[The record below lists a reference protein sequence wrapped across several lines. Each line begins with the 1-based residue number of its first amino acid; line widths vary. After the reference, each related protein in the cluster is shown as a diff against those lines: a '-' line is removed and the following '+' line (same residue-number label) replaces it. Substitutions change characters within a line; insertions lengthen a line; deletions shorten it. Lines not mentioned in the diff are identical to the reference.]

1 MSPHDMYETDDT
13 SEIFSEGT
21 ISRCNSTEKLTL
33 TELGDGLVEERFRVD
48 RRKLEAMIQGCP
60 PDPCDIEIMKLPIG
74 MDGRILSADDFF
86 QRVMES
92 TRVEIKY
99 PKFLKVGARNKKDP
113 HVRVVGPPEAVAAAG
128 ALVRQELEPQ
138 NKVTMKLDVSWT
150 HHSHIIGKGGNTIQ
164 PVVKRS
170 GVSIHFPD
178 GNKNSE
184 VKKSNQVSI
193 NSRTEQLN
201 GLEEARFAIR
211 ELTPLIFTFKLPT
224 NAQFINV
231 SDPHHLIMQVQNMY
245 KVQVDLKLTDEGH
258 IQGSVRGC
266 EWDATLVKEATLCV
280 LQAFTGPLASQMAVE
295 MTVEISPQHHAF
307 VLGPNNENFKR
318 IMHRTATTIQFPD
331 SSDSTLA
338 PLRRSSVTIS
348 GAIENVYLA
357 RQNILGSLPLVLMF
371 DLMPDAIVDQTEV
384 TQLNQTLGTT
394 IITKNKR
401 MDGRRPVIIKGA
413 EKNAANIYE
422 AWRLLT
428 RSECPPQ
435 KACIQ
440 PTYHIPDAA
449 PLYGITTDLAGL
461 GKWVGSGGGV
471 SGSSSPLPSPTGDP
485 VHPFSTL
492 WSTAPPNTLPP
503 APTQRLTSQQNAL
516 LLDTTQ
522 NNYNQML
529 LRGAG
534 LNGCNTLSNCGPMKQ
549 QHQQQQHPQQLLQ
562 QQQNFNS
569 LVIRNDVSC
578 SSSTTSS
585 GGGGSSLSSPSPSPH
600 ADLTQEHLAHIN
612 GPTTQL
618 HNDQDQ
624 NMNFDDF
631 GDRRAPGWEKKRLE
645 MASISDY
652 CSKKAMAAKAM
663 KEPITSNP
671 RVPTSYWSGN
681 GLSKSMPAGE
691 IIRQKRLEAQ
701 QRMLK
706 ARQNGAA
713 GMEELWEDEQMAASF
728 NGQHGTGGGGLQY
741 KKLPPTQL
749 GSSLNGLMGDSDV
762 SLSSHGR
769 GGINLASSCLQ
780 DVISACRRDM
790 PSLGRQ
796 NDIASILADI
806 QLDQYIDTFSLHEV
820 DTAMFYTLDDSDLKE
835 LGIVT
840 FGHRKRI
847 LTAIK
852 EMQKNVY
859 GSRYNLGNGAIA
871 WE

>member
-1 MSPHDMYETDDT
+1 MPPHEHMYETDDT

-86 QRVMES
+86 QRIMDTTHVD
-92 TRVEIKY
+92 IKY

-178 GNKNSE
+178 GNKNSD

-201 GLEEARFAIR
+201 GLEEARYAIR
-211 ELTPLIFTFKLPT
+211 ELTPLIFTFKLPS
-224 NAQFINV
+224 NAQFININ
-231 SDPHHLIMQVQNMY
+231 DPHHLIMQVQNLY
-245 KVQVDLKLTDEGH
+245 KVQVDLKLTEDGH

-266 EWDATLVKEATLCV
+266 EWDQKLVKEATLCV
-280 LQAFTGPLASQMAVE
+280 LQAFAGPLATQMAVE
-295 MTVEISPQHHAF
+295 MSVEISPQHHAF

-331 SSDSTLA
+331 SSDSALA
-338 PLRRSSVTIS
+338 PLRRSTVTIS
-348 GAIENVYLA
+348 GAIENVFLA

-371 DLMPDAIVDQTEV
+371 DLMPDAVIDQSEV

-401 MDGRRPVIIKGA
+401 MDGRRPVIIKGS

-428 RSECPPQ
+428 RSECSPQ
-435 KACIQ
+435 KACIP

-449 PLYGITTDLAGL
+449 PLYGITTDLNL
-461 GKWVGSGGGV
+461 GNWVGGGGG
-471 SGSSSPLPSPTGDP
+471 SGSSSPLPSPTASSGSL
-485 VHPFSTL
+485 PFSTL
-492 WSTAPPNTLPP
+492 WHQNTLPP
-503 APTQRLTSQQNAL
+503 VPQPRITAQPNHMF
-516 LLDTTQ
+516 DTHS
-522 NNYNQML
+522 NYNQML
-529 LRGAG
+529 MRD
-534 LNGCNTLSNCGPMKQ
+534 LNGCNALGSCGSLKQ
-549 QHQQQQHPQQLLQ
+549 QPQHLQQLQQQH
-562 QQQNFNS
+562 NFNS
-569 LVIRNDVSC
+569 FIIRNVSC
-578 SSSTTSS
+578 SSSTSSGS
-585 GGGGSSLSSPSPSPH
+585 GGGSSSLSSPTPSPH
-600 ADLTQEHLAHIN
+600 AELNQDHLPPMSTPAQHKTN
-612 GPTTQL
+612 YCDK
-618 HNDQDQ
+618 DQS
-624 NMNFDDF
+624 MKFDDF
-631 GDRRAPGWEKKRLE
+631 GDRRAPGFEKKRLE
-645 MASISDY
+645 MAGLSDY
-652 CSKKAMAAKAM
+652 CNKKAMAAKVM

-691 IIRQKRLEAQ
+691 IIRQKRQEQQ

-706 ARQNGAA
+706 AKQNGT
-713 GMEELWEDEQMAASF
+713 GPMEELWEDEQMAASLS
-728 NGQHGTGGGGLQY
+728 NNNGGLQY
-741 KKLPPTQL
+741 RKLPSQQL
-749 GSSLNGLMGDSDV
+749 GSSLNGLMGDGD
-762 SLSSHGR
+762 LNLGAR

-780 DVISACRRDM
+780 DVVSACRRDS
-790 PSLGRQ
+790 PQLGPRQ
-796 NDIASILADI
+796 TDITSILSDI
-806 QLDQYIDTFSLHEV
+806 QLEQYIDTFAVHEV

-852 EMQKNVY
+852 DMQKNIY
-859 GSRYNLGNGAIA
+859 GGKYNLGSGAMSGGAMAA